1 MERKSEMG
9 KGEAVVSTEGTEAG
23 ASTSGRS
30 RVVVAADH
38 SFASGVLKE
47 LLCQQP
53 DLEVVGEAHD
63 GQGALEL
70 CRRLLPEVVLIEA
83 RTPKIDGIEATRRIK
98 REFPWIPVLVMDTLG
113 NPNHLLEAIEAGA
126 AGYVL
131 KSSGLQ
137 CVRDAVRGV
146 LMGEN
151 PLDEETTMELLRRMA
166 DEASN

>member
-1 MERKSEMG
+1 M
-9 KGEAVVSTEGTEAG
+9 VSTEGTEAG
-23 ASTSGRS
+23 ASTSVRS
-30 RVVVAADH
+30 RVIVAADH
-38 SFASGVLKE
+38 SLASGVLKE
-47 LLCQQP
+47 VICQQP
-53 DLEVVGEAHD
+53 DLKVVGEAHD
-63 GQGALEL
+63 GYEVLEL

-83 RTPKIDGIEATRRIK
+83 RIPNMNGIEVTRRIK

-113 NPNHLLEAIEAGA
+113 TPNRLLEAIEAGA

-151 PLDEETTMELLRRMA
+151 PLDEGTTVELLRRLA

>member
-98 REFPWIPVLVMDTLG
+98 VEFPRIPVLVMDTLG

>member
-1 MERKSEMG
+1 MG
-9 KGEAVVSTEGTEAG
+9 KGEAVVATEGTEAG

-38 SFASGVLKE
+38 SLASGVLKE
-47 LLCQQP
+47 GLCQQP

-63 GQGALEL
+63 GYEVLEL
-70 CRRLLPEVVLIEA
+70 CRRLLPEVVLIEV
-83 RTPKIDGIEATRRIK
+83 RIPNMNGIEAIRRIN
-98 REFPWIPVLVMDTLG
+98 REFPWITVLVMDTPG

-131 KSSGLQ
+131 KSSGFQ

-151 PLDEETTMELLRRMA
+151 PLDEETTVELLRRLT